1 MLFTVKKKALYR
13 KFCLTCFIIK
23 TQVRTMATIQQFKLR
38 ENSSGSFIEAVYAII
53 RSRSGKLTSKD
64 LDQMIGNKQDVRL
77 AITRLTVQGRIKRIR
92 GFGKMGIEYFYK
104 DIAGQ
109 PQKPKL
115 EQTGTTTSFERPE
128 PF

>member
-1 MLFTVKKKALYR
+1 
-13 KFCLTCFIIK
+13 
-23 TQVRTMATIQQFKLR
+23 MATIQQFKSR
-38 ENSSGSFIEAVYAII
+38 GSGSGSFIEMVYTII

-64 LDQMIGNKQDVRL
+64 LDRMIGNKEDVRL
-77 AITRLTVQGRIKRIR
+77 AITRLTVQGRIKRVR

-115 EQTGTTTSFERPE
+115 QQTPTTSYF
-128 PF
+128 

>member
-1 MLFTVKKKALYR
+1 
-13 KFCLTCFIIK
+13 
-23 TQVRTMATIQQFKLR
+23 MATIQQFKLR
-38 ENSSGSFIEAVYAII
+38 VNGSNSFIETVYAII

-64 LDQMIGNKQDVRL
+64 LDQMLGNKQDVRL
-77 AITRLTVQGRIKRIR
+77 AITRLTVQGRIKRVR

-115 EQTGTTTSFERPE
+115 EQTGTTATAYASF
-128 PF
+128 